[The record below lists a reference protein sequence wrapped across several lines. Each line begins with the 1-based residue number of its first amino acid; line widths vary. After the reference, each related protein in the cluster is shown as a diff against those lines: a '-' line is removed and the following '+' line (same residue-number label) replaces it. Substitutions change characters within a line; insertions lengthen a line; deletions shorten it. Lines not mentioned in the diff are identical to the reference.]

1 MITTILWHRIYIR
14 FGGTLSLLQVRD
26 CKEGLRLE
34 NTVSLSSVVN
44 VLRIVKEESESSS
57 GGVRLNELIDGT

>member
-14 FGGTLSLLQVRD
+14 FGVTLSLLQVRD